1 MKTKPA
7 KPTKA
12 PKAKVPT
19 AVHLERKFEEEIEAV
34 LLARGYTQGHP
45 GDFNAALGMDPKA
58 VVSFIQDTQPKAW
71 DRLVKSHGHEVE
83 AKVAKYIRAEMNR
96 RGTVDVLRHGVTD
109 RGIKIK
115 LAFMPPASGLNPEVV
130 KAYAQNRLTLV
141 RQLPYKPNS
150 GQTID
155 TAILL
160 NGIPVATLELK
171 TPLTCQTAQD
181 AISQYRNDRDPQ
193 APVLGFKSGAVVHF
207 AVDPDDVWMTTHLC
221 GKSTRFLPFNKG
233 DGHGKGNP
241 PNPKG
246 YKTAYLWEE
255 VLERDSLMDILAR
268 FVQTQTETK
277 RLPNGTKT
285 KVEKLLFPR
294 YHQLDVVRE
303 CVEDAR
309 KNGAGQAYLIQH
321 SAGSGKTNSIAW
333 LAHRLSTLHDE
344 DDNNVFDSVIVVT
357 DRIVLD
363 DQLQD
368 AIAQFE
374 HKQGVVEAITSADG
388 SKSKQLS
395 EALTSNKKIIIV
407 TIQSFRFILELI
419 GKLPHRKYAVIVDE
433 AHSSQTGESATKLRA
448 TLGTTDDAALAQ
460 AAKEQMAED
469 GKAEDADEE
478 TEKEILRIMKARQ
491 RQPNLS
497 FFAFTATP
505 KAKTLEYFGRKGKG
519 GKPHPFHL
527 YSMRQAI
534 EEGFIL
540 DVLKNYVTYE
550 TYWRIASAKSE
561 DPELEKKKASR
572 AAVRFVEL
580 HPYNIAQ
587 KVEIILDHYLKFTA
601 KKIGGRGK
609 AMVVTS
615 SRKAAV
621 RYKEAFDKMLKKKG
635 IKGVKALVAFSGEV
649 EDGGKKYTEAGMNGF
664 SSRQIP
670 EKFESDDYQVLL
682 VADKFQT
689 GFDQPYLHTLFVDK
703 RLDGVQAVQ
712 TLSRVNRTCP
722 LKEDTFIL
730 DFVNKAEDIQK
741 AFKPYYEAT
750 EIKEAT
756 DPNVLYQLK
765 GEIMAAKIIHQD
777 DVEAFAKIAFKPVEK
792 AGANDQGLMHKCI
805 DPAVKRFEAKKDAD
819 EKREFAGSLQSY
831 VRIYSFLAQLLDF
844 EDTDLE
850 KLHAYAQGLLRKLP
864 RTTGSG
870 IDLEEDLKLTFYRP
884 KQTFSGDLSLKAGET
899 ETVAGIG
906 TDAKPGGRKV
916 VALLSTIVDILN
928 AKFGANL
935 TPEDQL
941 LFDQIEGDMARDPEL
956 QAQAN
961 SNGLDNFSYP
971 AKERISGAFLDRTEK
986 NQSLYTRYL
995 SEEDFR
1001 NVIETI
1007 MAQSLYEKL
1016 RREEKE
1022 RKSA

>member
-1 MKTKPA
+1 MKTKPTKSP
-7 KPTKA
+7 KPKPA
-12 PKAKVPT
+12 T
-19 AVHLERKFEEEIEAV
+19 AVHLERKFEQELEAV

-45 GDFNAALGMDPKA
+45 GDFNAALGMDDKA
-58 VVSFIQDTQPKAW
+58 VVSFIQETQPKAW
-71 DRLVKSHGHEVE
+71 DRLAKSYGHEAA
-83 AKVAKYIRAEMNR
+83 AKVTKYLRAEMNR
-96 RGTVDVLRHGVTD
+96 RGTVDVLRHGITD
-109 RGIKIK
+109 RGNKIK

-130 KAYAQNRLTLV
+130 KAYKQNRLTLV
-141 RQLPYKPNS
+141 RQLPFNPAS
-150 GQTID
+150 HQTID

-160 NGIPVATLELK
+160 NGIPLATLELK
-171 TPLTCQTAQD
+171 THLTGQTVEN

-193 APVLGFKSGAVVHF
+193 APVLGFKSGAIVHF
-207 AVDPDDVWMTTHLC
+207 AVDPDEVWMTTHLC
-221 GKSTRFLPFNKG
+221 GKATKFLPFNKG
-233 DGHGKGNP
+233 YQHGKGNP

-255 VLERDSLMDILAR
+255 VLEADSLMDIVAR

-277 RLPNGTKT
+277 RLPNGTKV
-285 KVEKLLFPR
+285 KIEKLLFPR

-303 CVEDAR
+303 CAADAEE
-309 KNGAGQAYLIQH
+309 KGAGQAYLVQH

-333 LAHRLSTLHDE
+333 LAHRLSTLHDKA
-344 DDNNVFDSVIVVT
+344 DNAVFDSVIVVT

-363 DQLQD
+363 SQLQD

-388 SKSKQLS
+388 SKSEQLS
-395 EALTSNKKIIIV
+395 EALTTGKKIIIV
-407 TIQSFRFILELI
+407 TIQSFRFVLELI
-419 GKLPHRKYAVIVDE
+419 GKLPNRRYAVIVDE

-448 TLGTTDDAALAQ
+448 TLGANDEEALAL
-460 AAKEQMAED
+460 AAKEQLAED
-469 GKAEDADEE
+469 GKAEMADEE
-478 TEKEILRIMKARQ
+478 TEIEILKLMKARQ
-491 RQPNLS
+491 KQPNLS

-505 KAKTLEYFGRKGKG
+505 KAKTLEYFGRKGKD
-519 GKPHPFHL
+519 GKPKPFHL

-550 TYWRIASAKSE
+550 TYWKIATAKSE

-587 KVEIILDHYLKFTA
+587 KVEIILYHYLKFTA

-621 RYKEAFDKMLKKKG
+621 RYKEVFDKALRKKG
-635 IKGVKALVAFSGEV
+635 IKGVKAIVAFSGEV
-649 EDGGKKYTEAGMNGF
+649 EDGGKKFTEGGMNGF
-664 SSRQIP
+664 PSKQIP
-670 EKFESDDYQVLL
+670 EKFETDDYQVLL

-722 LKEDTFIL
+722 LKDDTFIL
-730 DFVNKAEDIQK
+730 DFVNKAEDIRK

-750 EIKEAT
+750 EIKETT

-765 GEIMAAKIIHQD
+765 DEIIAGKVIHQE

-792 AGANDQGLMHKCI
+792 ASTNDQGLMHKCL
-805 DPAVKRFEAKKDAD
+805 DPAVARFNAKKNPE
-819 EKREFAGSLQSY
+819 EKREFVGSLQSY
-831 VRIYSFLAQLLDF
+831 VRVYSFLAQLLDF

-864 RTTGSG
+864 KTTGRSL
-870 IDLEEDLKLTFYRP
+870 DLEDDLKLTFYRP
-884 KQTFSGDLSLKAGET
+884 KQTFSGDISLKPGET
-899 ETVAGIG
+899 KAVSGLDTE
-906 TDAKPGGRKV
+906 AKPGGKKV
-916 VALLSTIVDILN
+916 VALLSTIVEILN
-928 AKFGANL
+928 AKFGTNL

-941 LFDQIEGDMARDPEL
+941 LFEQIEGDMAKDADL
-956 QAQAN
+956 QAQAA
-961 SNGLDNFSYP
+961 SNDLENFSYP
-971 AKERISGAFLDRTEK
+971 AKEKISGAFLDRTEK

-1001 NVIETI
+1001 NVIET
-1007 MAQSLYEKL
+1007 MMTQSLYDKL
-1016 RREEKE
+1016 RSKEKE
-1022 RKSA
+1022 RKQA